1 MKKLMMSFT
10 MAALM
15 GSLVGCVAGDGD
27 GEGEGDETT
36 AEEAS
41 ALSVGGHYCVNQSF
55 ASAQQTGSS
64 APLQCTTPGGPAFN
78 TTLSNGHPVKVL
90 RNCANPTYVY
100 VQSLW
105 NTSLFYMLR
114 ADAFRPC

>member
-1 MKKLMMSFT
+1 MKQLMMSFT
-10 MAALM
+10 MVALI
-15 GSLVGCVAGDGD
+15 GSLVGCVAGDG
-27 GEGEGDETT
+27 EGDEAT

-55 ASAQQTGSS
+55 ASAQLTGSS

-90 RNCANPTYVY
+90 GNCANPTYVY